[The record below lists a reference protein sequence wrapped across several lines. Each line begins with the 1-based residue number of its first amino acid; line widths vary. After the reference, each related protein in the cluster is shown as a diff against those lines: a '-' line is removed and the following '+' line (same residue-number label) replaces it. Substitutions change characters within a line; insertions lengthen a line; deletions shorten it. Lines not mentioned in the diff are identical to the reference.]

1 MLSHKLLLILQQ
13 LFSTNVHLLLQK
25 KSASELKEYF
35 VVLKLTDAV
44 QSSVVF
50 HNFLPSSSQMKL
62 SILEVYV
69 AVLSYMVP
77 YFHVLY
83 CSKSLNTWVH
93 VALVVK

>member
-44 QSSVVF
+44 HHS
-50 HNFLPSSSQMKL
+50 
-62 SILEVYV
+62 
-69 AVLSYMVP
+69 AVL
-77 YFHVLY
+77 
-83 CSKSLNTWVH
+83 CSLS
-93 VALVVK
+93 